1 MDKIDFMQGIHK
13 IQNAYNVKFETE
25 KLKLWYENL
34 KDMPKEKY
42 LKNIDSQIKINP
54 FIPNIAQIRDEK
66 VNNKNQFANYEQREY
81 TEVDFNKLYAN

>member
-66 VNNKNQFANYEQREY
+66 VNNKNQFDNYEQREY